1 MNTAPNELI
10 TFCASPEDEGERLD
24 RFLASKI
31 EGTTRSRLKD
41 LIKAGHV
48 RRQDLVVSSAK
59 YFCNPSLPSETVGK

>member
-48 RRQDLVVSSAK
+48 RRQDLVV
-59 YFCNPSLPSETVGK
+59 